1 MTRYWW
7 KVLAV
12 LTLLYTII
20 AGLTIKIPMIGT
32 NAESSRGLFFHVP
45 MWITMYTLFTISVA
59 NSLLYLTKY
68 DLKRD
73 VMASSA
79 ANVGT
84 FFGILGFATGTLWA
98 TYTWGST
105 LPTDPKQMSTAL
117 ALLIYFAYLV
127 LRMSI
132 QDVDKRA
139 RISAVFNVFAFAL
152 LIPLTYIIPRMV
164 DSLHPG
170 SQATPGFASKD
181 TDGSM
186 KMVLYPAFI
195 GWTLLG
201 VWLYSLQMRY
211 KKLELKNLFSNDRP

>member
-1 MTRYWW
+1 MTRIWW

-12 LTLLYTII
+12 LILLYTII
-20 AGLTIKIPMIGT
+20 VGLTIQIPMIGT
-32 NAESSRGLFFHVP
+32 NAESSRGLFYHVP
-45 MWITMYTLFTISVA
+45 MWISMYTLFTISVI
-59 NSLLYLTKY
+59 NSLRYLRNY
-68 DLKRD
+68 DLKYD
-73 VMASSA
+73 VSASSA

-84 FFGILGFATGTLWA
+84 FFGVLGFATGTLWA
-98 TYTWGST
+98 TYTWGGS

-117 ALLIYFAYLV
+117 ALLIYMAYLV

-132 QDVDKRA
+132 QDIDKRA

-170 SQATPGFASKD
+170 AGSTPGFSKSD
-181 TDGSM
+181 TDHHM
-186 KMVLYPAFI
+186 MMVFYPAMV

-201 VWLYSLQMRY
+201 VWLYSLQLRY
-211 KKLELKNLFSNDRP
+211 RKLELKNIFGNDRP